1 MKKTIIRSSLAP
13 PPAGPY
19 SPAVRAGNF
28 VFTAGQIALD
38 PETGSVIPEKDI
50 ASQTRRVLMNIKN
63 VLSATGASLS
73 SVVRTTVYLKDM
85 NDFAEMNKV
94 YGEFFCSCPPAR
106 STVEV
111 ARLPK
116 DVLIE
121 IDCIALVE

>member
-1 MKKTIIRSSLAP
+1 MKKIAFRPPLAP
-13 PPAGPY
+13 PTAGPY
-19 SPAVRAGNF
+19 SPAVRAGDF

-50 ASQTRRVLMNIKN
+50 AAQTRRVLMNVKN
-63 VLSATGASLS
+63 VLSATGASMAT
-73 SVVRTTVYLKDM
+73 VVRTTVYLKDM

-94 YGEFFCSCPPAR
+94 YGEFFPASPPAR

-116 DVLIE
+116 DVLVE
-121 IDCIALVE
+121 IDCIALVK